1 MSVTGFNRRRRQRAK
16 KLMESGKLGRETEQ
30 GNSEGQT
37 TETQP
42 TQEEENEQ
50 NLEQKTV
57 TELREIAQSKGITGY
72 TRMKKEELINALG
85 DD

>member
-16 KLMESGKLGRETEQ
+16 KLMESDKLGRETEQ

-42 TQEEENEQ
+42 TQEEEKEQ

-57 TELREIAQSKGITGY
+57 TELREIAKEKDITGY
-72 TRMKKEELINALG
+72 TRMNKTELIKALEG
-85 DD
+85 

>member
-16 KLMESGKLGRETEQ
+16 KLMESGKLGRETQEVNPEGYEVEKEQ
-30 GNSEGQT
+30 
-37 TETQP
+37 
-42 TQEEENEQ
+42 TQEEEKEQ

>member
-16 KLMESGKLGRETEQ
+16 KLMESGKLGRETQEV
-30 GNSEGQT
+30 NSEGYEVEEEQ
-37 TETQP
+37 
-42 TQEEENEQ
+42 TQEEEKEQ